1 MNIHIEEDEETMTEM
16 LRETQSTTNEVSNL
30 LKTVSFSYF
39 ENLENGFKLEMVH
52 FLCQWLNTSQ
62 FPACI
67 SFLLLDSKT
76 DLASRQ
82 NPYLIIN

>member
-30 LKTVSFSYF
+30 LKTVSFLYF

-52 FLCQWLNTSQ
+52 FLCQ
-62 FPACI
+62 
-67 SFLLLDSKT
+67 
-76 DLASRQ
+76 
-82 NPYLIIN
+82 